1 MQCFQIKSSEGVI
14 AMMDHLNQMDTQEH
28 VVKVDLL
35 HLDSADPEGGCRHHD
50 GYHCCGQHHHRQENK
65 HDAEE

>member
-1 MQCFQIKSSEGVI
+1 
-14 AMMDHLNQMDTQEH
+14 MMDHLNQMDTQEH

-35 HLDSADPEGGCRHHD
+35 HLDSVDPEGGCRHHD